1 MILSSENSLDALI
14 HHLGANWVWSM
25 VQTWLKI
32 CMLLWHNKHRFVV
45 LHFTVFTGSNNGFL
59 DIGPNI
65 RSVVP
70 IKINDLFLI
79 LGLGWA
85 ITLKGNGVQIILIC
99 FPSDD
104 VDCFMHTYFWVLVA
118 VVYLIT
124 GQNAII
130 ADLLK
135 IYRRLMSEPCSF
147 LEILNFRE
155 LLDRLSLGLTEI
167 SAQRRFAHSWQTNGY

>member
-14 HHLGANWVWSM
+14 DHLWANWVRSM

-32 CMLLWHNKHRFVV
+32 SMLLWYYEDRFVV
-45 LHFTVFTGSNNGFL
+45 LNFTVFTGSNNGFL

-65 RSVVP
+65 WSIVP
-70 IKINDLFLI
+70 IKIDDLFLL

-85 ITLKGNGVQIILIC
+85 ITLKGNGVQIILIS
-99 FPSDD
+99 FASDD
-104 VDCFMHTYFWVLVA
+104 INCFVHTNFWVLVA
-118 VVYLIT
+118 VLYLIT

-135 IYRRLMSEPCSF
+135 IY
-147 LEILNFRE
+147 
-155 LLDRLSLGLTEI
+155 LSLV
-167 SAQRRFAHSWQTNGY
+167 S

>member
-1 MILSSENSLDALI
+1 
-14 HHLGANWVWSM
+14 M

-32 CMLLWHNKHRFVV
+32 SMLLWHYEDRFVV
-45 LHFTVFTGSNNGFL
+45 LYFTVFTGSNNCFL

-65 RSVVP
+65 GSVVP
-70 IKINDLFLI
+70 IKIDDLFLI

-85 ITLKGNGVQIILIC
+85 ITLKGNGVQIILISFASNYINC
-99 FPSDD
+99 F
-104 VDCFMHTYFWVLVA
+104 VHTNFWVLVA

-135 IYRRLMSEPCSF
+135 IYLSLVSESCSF
-147 LEILNFRE
+147 LEILNFWE
-155 LLDRLSLGLTEI
+155 LLHWLSLGLPEI
-167 SAQRRFAHSWQTNGY
+167 SAQSSFAHSWQTNWN